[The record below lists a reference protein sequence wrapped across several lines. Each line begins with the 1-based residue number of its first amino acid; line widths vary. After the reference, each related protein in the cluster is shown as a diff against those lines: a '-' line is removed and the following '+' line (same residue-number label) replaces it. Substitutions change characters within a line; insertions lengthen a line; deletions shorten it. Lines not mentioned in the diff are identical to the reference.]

1 MFPLPHLL
9 LLLAVRWKSA
19 SSPAWGGR
27 VEGITLVSEHIMLP
41 FLVSLLA
48 EEAYCQGCPIQL
60 R

>member
-9 LLLAVRWKSA
+9 LLLAVRRKST
-19 SSPAWGGR
+19 SSPECSGGR
-27 VEGITLVSEHIMLP
+27 EGITLVSEHTVPP

-48 EEAYCQGCPIQL
+48 EEAYFQGCPIQL